1 MRAILGVDSARMKA
15 VRLIIGGVALWGLLL
30 SLMLLTDSLPARLRP
45 STSQTTN
52 APAPLSRP
60 DCNCEPAAPAA
71 PSAVAADPALTG
83 KTALRFS
90 VCPREEVPAVLSRVR
105 LQAEGPE
112 WLAVHCGRSV
122 HLLAIERLDKD
133 VQVRRV
139 AIMSVANRESSLA
152 SRPGAVAAGDVD
164 ADGQPDL
171 LVPLLLVDAGGVPSG
186 GALYLLRQR
195 QEGGLLA
202 PKRLFDAVPGA
213 LTIATLDAKP
223 GADLALLHLHDK
235 HTARPSELWFVQG
248 GPAPLRTHVVAASVG
263 GGVLGAADVD
273 RDGLDDI
280 AEADELDG
288 QARVWLSRIAPDDAT
303 QPLVFKVPGVREVVV
318 GDLDGDGH
326 SDLLFSGEQ
335 IWSLLAREGTA
346 PEALPIPG
354 STALRGLQAL
364 DVNADGLLDLV
375 GYSRPEFVTLVQRR
389 THDFERRTPATV
401 VGNQGVLATQFSD
414 FDGDGQIDLALLVVA
429 PGPDGEVEV
438 AISLSI
444 NLYNQS
450 SVEVGLSQSVRPVR
464 DSALISRLVL

>member
-1 MRAILGVDSARMKA
+1 M
-15 VRLIIGGVALWGLLL
+15 
-30 SLMLLTDSLPARLRP
+30 
-45 STSQTTN
+45 
-52 APAPLSRP
+52 
-60 DCNCEPAAPAA
+60 
-71 PSAVAADPALTG
+71 
-83 KTALRFS
+83 
-90 VCPREEVPAVLSRVR
+90 PAVLSRVR
-105 LQAEGPE
+105 LHAEGPE

-122 HLLAIERLDKD
+122 HLLAIESLDKD

-152 SRPGAVAAGDVD
+152 SRPGSIAAGDID

-171 LVPLLLVDAGGVPSG
+171 LVPVLLGDAGGIASG
-186 GALYLLRQR
+186 GALYLVRQR

-202 PKRLFDAVPGA
+202 PKRLFEAVPGA

-223 GADLALLHLHDK
+223 GADLALLHLHDE

-248 GPAPLRTHVVAASVG
+248 GPAPLRTHVLLAGVG
-263 GGVLGAADVD
+263 GGALGAADLD
-273 RDGLDDI
+273 RDGLDDS
-280 AEADELDG
+280 AEADRLGG
-288 QARVWLSRIAPDDAT
+288 QTRVWLSRTAPDDAT
-303 QPLVFKVPGVREVVV
+303 QPLVFSVPGVREVVA

-326 SDLLFSGEQ
+326 SDLLFAGEQ

-346 PEALPIPG
+346 PSPAPIPG

-375 GYSRPEFVTLVQRR
+375 GYFHPQIVTLVQSR
-389 THDFERRTPATV
+389 THTFERQTPATIA
-401 VGNQGVLATQFSD
+401 GDQGVFATQVSD
-414 FDGDGQIDLALLVVA
+414 FDGDGQVDLALLVAA
-429 PGPDGEVEV
+429 PGTDGDVEF

-450 SVEVGLSQSVRPVR
+450 NVEVRLAQSVRPLR